1 MSAEIIESEENR
13 LEDVPAEAQGQE
25 ESLQGDIPTELEE
38 EEEVVDIISW
48 KYYRDNDLL
57 EYLKNTDPRKDKDKR
72 IMEQTSLLSYIEI
85 AKTTDESAERIIEM
99 LEKAYKFN
107 IRQQKV
113 KPYKDKDD
121 WEDVRD
127 DFNDALTEEY
137 GTEIYDQMV
146 STALSHIR
154 DKTGDLVL

>member
-1 MSAEIIESEENR
+1 MSTEIVEPGENL
-13 LEDVPAEAQGQE
+13 LEDVAAEAQGQE

-38 EEEVVDIISW
+38 KEKTIDINSW
-48 KYYRDNDLL
+48 EYYSENDLL
-57 EYLKNTDPRKDKDKR
+57 EHLINTDPRKDEDESA
-72 IMEQTSLLSYIEI
+72 MEQTSLLSYIEN

-107 IRQQKV
+107 IRQQEA

-121 WEDVRD
+121 WEDERD

-137 GTEIYDQMV
+137 GTEIYDKMV
-146 STALSHIR
+146 STALGHIR
-154 DKTGDLVL
+154 DKTDKLVL